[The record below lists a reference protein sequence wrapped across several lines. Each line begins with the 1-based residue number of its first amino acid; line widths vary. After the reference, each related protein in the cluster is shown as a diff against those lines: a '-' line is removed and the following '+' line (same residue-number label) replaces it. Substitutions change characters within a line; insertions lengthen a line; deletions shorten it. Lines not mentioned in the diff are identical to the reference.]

1 MNLKRKYLLF
11 FILLTFFSR
20 GFSQDNKEI
29 LKLSVADAKTY
40 ALEKNRSVQS
50 AKLDVRIADKK
61 VWETIAIG
69 LPQFGVTGAYQ
80 HQFQVPEVS
89 FGSYFDVNSLPDAG
103 YLTKADVQSAYK
115 PSPLIPLGVP
125 NNATFDLTLSQ
136 LIFNGEYLVGLQATK
151 VLKMVSE
158 LSLEKTED
166 MTKENVATTYYL
178 ALVLDE
184 NAKVLKRSLTYTD
197 KTYNDMVKM
206 NQQGFN
212 EDTDVDQLKIGRSNI
227 QTLITS
233 LEAQK
238 EISLKLLKYQL
249 GMDFAQQILLTDS
262 LPVII
267 GQGNMFYLSSPEFN
281 VKNNVDYRLVS
292 NQEKISSLQLKREQS
307 KYLPAISSFYRH
319 QEQLNA
325 PAFNF
330 AVKDLL
336 GVSLNLPIV
345 TSGQR
350 SAKISQ
356 AKFDLEK
363 SRLNKD
369 NAEQGLIME
378 YETAK
383 TAYETAYSNFIINKE
398 SMELSKKVYDKTAIK
413 YAEGVSTSFELS
425 QNIDQFLTAQSKY
438 YNSVQ
443 VLLVAKARLDR
454 ILGVN

>member
-1 MNLKRKYLLF
+1 MNLLRKYLLT
-11 FILLTFFSR
+11 FILLGFIPH
-20 GFSQDNKEI
+20 GFSQENKAL
-29 LKLSVADAKTY
+29 LKFSVAEAQIY
-40 ALEKNRSVQS
+40 ALQNNRSVQAS
-50 AKLDVRIADKK
+50 KIDIRIANKK
-61 VWETIAIG
+61 VWETLAIG
-69 LPQFGVTGAYQ
+69 LPQFNFAGNYL
-80 HQFQVPEVS
+80 HQFQIPQVS
-89 FGSYFDVNSLPDAG
+89 FGSYFDVNSLPDG
-103 YLTKADVQSAYK
+103 YITKSDVQNAYK
-115 PSPLIPLGVP
+115 PSPLISLGVP
-125 NNATFDLTLSQ
+125 DNATFDMTVSQ
-136 LIFNGEYLVGLQATK
+136 LIFNGEYLVGIQATK

-166 MTKENVATTYYL
+166 ITRENVATTYYL
-178 ALVLDE
+178 VLVLDE

-227 QTLITS
+227 QTLISS

-238 EISLKLLKYQL
+238 EISIKLLKYQL
-249 GMDFAQQILLTDS
+249 GMNFDQQILLTDS
-262 LPVII
+262 LPGII
-267 GQGNMFYLSSPEFN
+267 DKGNMFYLSSPEFD

-292 NQEKISSLQLKREQS
+292 NQEKISSLMLKREQS

-319 QEQLNA
+319 QEQLNK
-325 PAFNF
+325 PSFNF
-330 AVKDLL
+330 AVKDVL
-336 GVSLNLPIV
+336 GISLNLPIMS
-345 TSGQR
+345 SGQR
-350 SAKISQ
+350 SARISQ

-378 YETAK
+378 FETAK
-383 TAYETAYSNFIINKE
+383 TAYETAFSNFTINKE

-425 QNIDQFLTAQSKY
+425 QNVDQFLSAQSRY
-438 YNSVQ
+438 YTSVQ

>member
-1 MNLKRKYLLF
+1 
-11 FILLTFFSR
+11 
-20 GFSQDNKEI
+20 
-29 LKLSVADAKTY
+29 
-40 ALEKNRSVQS
+40 
-50 AKLDVRIADKK
+50 
-61 VWETIAIG
+61 
-69 LPQFGVTGAYQ
+69 
-80 HQFQVPEVS
+80 
-89 FGSYFDVNSLPDAG
+89 
-103 YLTKADVQSAYK
+103 
-115 PSPLIPLGVP
+115 
-125 NNATFDLTLSQ
+125 
-136 LIFNGEYLVGLQATK
+136 
-151 VLKMVSE
+151 
-158 LSLEKTED
+158 
-166 MTKENVATTYYL
+166 
-178 ALVLDE
+178 
-184 NAKVLKRSLTYTD
+184 
-197 KTYNDMVKM
+197 
-206 NQQGFN
+206 
-212 EDTDVDQLKIGRSNI
+212 
-227 QTLITS
+227 
-233 LEAQK
+233 
-238 EISLKLLKYQL
+238 
-249 GMDFAQQILLTDS
+249 MDFAQQILLTDS

-292 NQEKISSLQLKREQS
+292 NQEKISTLQLKREQS

-454 ILGVN
+454 ILGIN